1 MRAEIRFTGGSDDP
15 GACADGIRVAPCVTP
30 EPSGHRAGH
39 HRPRRRQ
46 SSKAEGY
53 RPKATGLPAQQCSQ
67 FAGRSSAEH
76 NSAEH
81 NAAAHIR
88 SAPSSASSSA
98 SLSAAYPGTAPLHA
112 GRPVSQ
118 CPARVAPI
126 WLASAQL
133 ADTWMHPGRSV
144 LVLPV
149 VVASNPQARWLHGEA
164 TSRATAHVDHP
175 GASRPAPLRLR
186 ASAENS
192 ARCRR

>member
-1 MRAEIRFTGGSDDP
+1 MMRAEIRLAGGSDDP
-15 GACADGIRVAPCVTP
+15 GACADGIRVAPCVTAKP
-30 EPSGHRAGH
+30 AGRRAGH

-46 SSKAEGY
+46 SSKAEGH

-67 FAGRSSAEH
+67 CAGRSSAEH

-81 NAAAHIR
+81 NSAAHIP

-98 SLSAAYPGTAPLHA
+98 SLSAAYPDTPSLYA

-118 CPARVAPI
+118 RTARVAPI

-149 VVASNPQARWLHGEA
+149 VVVSNPGAKWLHGES
-164 TSRATAHVDHP
+164 TSRPRPVSIIPANP
-175 GASRPAPLRLR
+175 GLFR
-186 ASAENS
+186 
-192 ARCRR
+192 